1 MYKLKKWT
9 LVRVHAW
16 MGDGTK
22 RVHAYYVRTYLSKC
36 ACMHAKVEENHIDRA
51 PPALH
56 MWLVPADAAEHCSI
70 FIRRCACAWRSIHTP
85 NACVLAATHRAG
97 PRAAMAM
104 HACLALLYTTRA
116 TPFSWPHASS

>member
-51 PPALH
+51 PPADLNR
-56 MWLVPADAAEHCSI
+56 VADKFS
-70 FIRRCACAWRSIHTP
+70 FP
-85 NACVLAATHRAG
+85 NRADLNRVAG
-97 PRAAMAM
+97 PSP
-104 HACLALLYTTRA
+104 LLKVIDSQY
-116 TPFSWPHASS
+116 SLL